1 MRDVEIK
8 IILTDEFITLD
19 GKNLNTL
26 TEDDINESVNMLNGL
41 ARILY
46 ILREGDALNGNA

>member
-1 MRDVEIK
+1 MRDVEII

-26 TEDDINESVNMLNGL
+26 TEDDINESIEMLNGL
-41 ARILY
+41 ARTLY
-46 ILREGDALNGNA
+46 ILREGDAINGNT

>member
-1 MRDVEIK
+1 MRYGEIK

-26 TEDDINESVNMLNGL
+26 TEDDINESINMLNGL

-46 ILREGDALNGNA
+46 ILREGDAQNGNA

>member
-26 TEDDINESVNMLNGL
+26 TEDDINESINMLNGL

-46 ILREGDALNGNA
+46 ILREGDAQNGNA

>member
-46 ILREGDALNGNA
+46 ILREGDARNGNA